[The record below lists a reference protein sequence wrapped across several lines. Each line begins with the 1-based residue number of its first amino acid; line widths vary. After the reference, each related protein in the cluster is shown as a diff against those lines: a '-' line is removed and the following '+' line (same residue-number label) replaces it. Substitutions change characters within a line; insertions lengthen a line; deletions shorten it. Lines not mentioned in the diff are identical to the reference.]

1 MHDIAGF
8 LKEMELKLH
17 VRVLLVL
24 ASSRVPGLSSL
35 RDDGKASCW
44 HFRPCIKESAGLEK

>member
-24 ASSRVPGLSSL
+24 ASSCVPGLSSL
-35 RDDGKASCW
+35 RDDGKASSW
-44 HFRPCIKESAGLEK
+44 HFRPCIKESGGLEK